1 MGGGGGQNWNPG
13 DGLRQLSQNAGQ
25 GIGAVGNNF
34 SSGAAA
40 LADNWNAGKANANT
54 NWNGVDTSIN
64 NGAFDPSK
72 GTLGALSQGFTNGGD
87 FTQGQQQ
94 IQGGLNQDWVNNQTK
109 DLGNL
114 TKNTLGGSLGA
125 LATGGD
131 PFLGSMVG
139 GAEGVRQNIQNESKS
154 NSDNANNRTASDQ
167 QSQQDQA
174 AQRDQQQQQQQQGLV
189 QGQVTAANQ
198 ANFNQ
203 QNSLED
209 ALRAAALQRQGS
221 RANANSAY

>member
-1 MGGGGGQNWNPG
+1 MSGGQGPNWSPG

-25 GIGAVGNNF
+25 GTGALGNNF
-34 SSGAAA
+34 TNGAAA

-54 NWNGVDTSIN
+54 NWNGVDTSMT

-114 TKNTLGGSLGA
+114 TKNAVGGSALA

-131 PFLGSMVG
+131 PFLGSMLG
-139 GAEGVRQNIQNESKS
+139 SAEGARQNIHNEAQS

-167 QSQQDQA
+167 QAQQDQA
-174 AQRDQQQQQQQQGLV
+174 TQSAQRQQQEQEGVV
-189 QGQVTAANQ
+189 QGKVTAANQ

-221 RANANSAY
+221 RANANLAY

>member
-1 MGGGGGQNWNPG
+1 MGGGQGPNWNPG

-25 GIGAVGNNF
+25 GIGSVGNNF

-54 NWNGVDTSIN
+54 NWNGVDTSMT

-72 GTLGALSQGFTNGGD
+72 GTLGALAGGLTNGGD
-87 FTQGQQQ
+87 FNAGMDQ
-94 IQGGLNQDWVNNQTK
+94 IKGGLNQDWVNNQTK
-109 DLGNL
+109 DLSNL
-114 TKNTLGGSLGA
+114 TKNTLVGSVGA

-131 PFLGSMVG
+131 PFLGSMLG
-139 GAEGVRQNIQNESKS
+139 GAEGARQNMQNESKS

-167 QSQQDQA
+167 QSQQAQA
-174 AQRDQQQQQQQQGLV
+174 TQTAQQQQQQQQGLI
-189 QGQVTAANQ
+189 QGQATAANQ
-198 ANFNQ
+198 SNFNQ
-203 QNSLED
+203 QNSFED

-221 RANANSAY
+221 KANANLAY